1 MFCKAIA
8 VSAAL
13 SRRSPG
19 DLQQQV
25 VYIHMTNV
33 SSQGKL
39 TTTYGNAVDNGIQ
52 LQQLWV

>member
-52 LQQLWV
+52 LQQL